1 MIRSMVSS
9 LALTAL
15 LTAPA
20 LAQEVWI
27 SNERDATISIIDVPS
42 LEVIETIKVG
52 ARPRGI
58 MFSHDYSVAYLCASD
73 DSTIQVI
80 DVATRQILHNLPS
93 GENPETFALHPDN
106 RHIWISNEDD
116 NITSV
121 LDVVDRRIVAQIPVG
136 VEPEGKA
143 INHAGTIAITTS
155 ETTNMAHWID
165 TETHQ
170 IFQNSLVGSR
180 PRHAEFTS
188 DDRRLFVSAEIGG
201 GLHVFD
207 TETFEELAEIRFE
220 IPDVHPHDV
229 QPVGF
234 RLTRDM
240 TRAYVALGPANRV
253 AVVDIE
259 NYQVLGYHLVG
270 RRVWHMAMSDDEKLL
285 FTTNGVSGDVTIIDL
300 ERGVPIKTV
309 KVGRF
314 PWGAAYRPAD
324 S

>member
-1 MIRSMVSS
+1 MLRTTVST

-15 LTAPA
+15 MTAPTF
-20 LAQEVWI
+20 AQEVWI
-27 SNERDATISIIDVPS
+27 SNERDNTISIIDVPTM
-42 LEVIETIKVG
+42 EVVDTIKVG

-58 MFSHDYSVAYLCASD
+58 MFSHDHSVAYLCASD

-80 DVATRQILHNLPS
+80 DVATREIIHNLPS

-121 LDVVDRRIVAQIPVG
+121 LDVVDRVIVAQIPVG

-170 IFQNSLVGSR
+170 IFHNSLVGSR
-180 PRHAEFTS
+180 PRHAEFTT
-188 DDRRLFVSAEIGG
+188 DDKRLFVSAEIGG

-220 IPDVHPHDV
+220 IRDVHPHDV

-234 RLTRDM
+234 RLSRDM
-240 TRAYVALGPANRV
+240 TRAYVALGPANRI
-253 AVVDIE
+253 AVVDLE
-259 NYQVLGYHLVG
+259 SYDVLDYHLVG

-300 ERGVPIKTV
+300 ERNAPVKTV